1 MIPVE
6 PRGRRWLAATTIAA
20 GLCCIVVVAIPVAE
34 HGGSIAASWLRLAF
48 RPACHQIVDRCLDL
62 GAGPL
67 PVCARCAGLYA
78 GGFAGL
84 LVTLLGNRRF
94 QPRLRWL
101 VAAAVPS
108 VVDFALGLVDLP
120 TLSNWPRF
128 AVALLP
134 GIIAGL
140 LLADAVC
147 RLAGTRTD
155 PTGRTSPD
163 DS

>member
-1 MIPVE
+1 MIPLE
-6 PRGRRWLAATTIAA
+6 PRGRRRLAAVTVAA
-20 GLCCIVVVAIPVAE
+20 ALFCTAVILIPVAE
-34 HGGSIAASWLRLAF
+34 HRGWTAASWLRLAF

-67 PVCARCAGLYA
+67 PVCARCAGLY
-78 GGFAGL
+78 GGGLAGL
-84 LVTLLGNRRF
+84 LVTLFGGRRF

-128 AVALLP
+128 AVALAP
-134 GIIAGL
+134 GLLAGL

-147 RLAGTRTD
+147 RLAGVRARIT
-155 PTGRTSPD
+155 
-163 DS
+163 